1 MRDWKVKVAQIHKRY
16 AELDIEAHSEQEAI
30 QIAEAMLKEE
40 PEHHWAEYE
49 LEDQY
54 INTAQEL
61 PERIYQVLINNNGN
75 LGITLLE

>member
-54 INTAQEL
+54 IEEIADLFT
-61 PERIYQVLINNNGN
+61 
-75 LGITLLE
+75 T

>member
-30 QIAEAMLKEE
+30 QIAESILKEE
-40 PEHHWAEYE
+40 PEHHWTEYE

-54 INTAQEL
+54 IEEIADLFT
-61 PERIYQVLINNNGN
+61 
-75 LGITLLE
+75 T